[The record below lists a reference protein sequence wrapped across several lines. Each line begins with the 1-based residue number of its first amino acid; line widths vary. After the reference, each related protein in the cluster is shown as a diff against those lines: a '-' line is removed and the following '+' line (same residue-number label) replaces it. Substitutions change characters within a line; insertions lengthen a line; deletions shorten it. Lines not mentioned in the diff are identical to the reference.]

1 MPSLLQ
7 TFKANGLAD
16 NISLM
21 INNYKYINNRVYT
34 TRNDGS
40 MYHVMLQ
47 RSIHLFTHRSTVH
60 PFIHQSIYLSI
71 YPSNHCNQ
79 FSMINM
85 YNRAIYCYKLAVV
98 RVSINIYIQHTKL
111 IYLSFHLSTTIHPSI
126 HTYIQHIDKFSSIHS
141 IH

>member
-1 MPSLLQ
+1 MMDLCIMSCYKDPSIYSQ
-7 TFKANGLAD
+7 TGP
-16 NISLM
+16 
-21 INNYKYINNRVYT
+21 
-34 TRNDGS
+34 
-40 MYHVMLQ
+40 
-47 RSIHLFTHRSTVH
+47 SIYPST
-60 PFIHQSIYLSI
+60 YLSI
-71 YPSNHCNQ
+71 YP
-79 FSMINM
+79 